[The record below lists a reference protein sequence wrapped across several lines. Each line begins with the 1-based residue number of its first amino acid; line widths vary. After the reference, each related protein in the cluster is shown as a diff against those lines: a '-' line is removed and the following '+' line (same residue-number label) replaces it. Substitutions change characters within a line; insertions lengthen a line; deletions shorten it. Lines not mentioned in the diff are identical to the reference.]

1 MPTKRRQ
8 EDIQSEESDDDIQE
22 VFDDDV
28 DRGTPSKRARVDKDE
43 GADDDM
49 PMDEEGISDSELE
62 RMHEAAINEKMSQ
75 MAGKTGV
82 CLVRELFSHRIVSL
96 QRRDLQLCRLWQT
109 LVSFSKLT
117 SSTFYAIGT

>member
-22 VFDDDV
+22 VFDDDA
-28 DRGTPSKRARVDKDE
+28 DRGTPSKRARVDKDVD
-43 GADDDM
+43 ADEDV

-62 RMHEAAINEKMSQ
+62 RMHEAAINDKMSQ

-82 CLVRELFSHRIVSL
+82 CVVPELVCHRIVSL
-96 QRRDLQLCRLWQT
+96 PRRDRPLCRLSQT
-109 LVSFSKLT
+109 LVSFSKSTLST
-117 SSTFYAIGT
+117 SYAIET

>member
-8 EDIQSEESDDDIQE
+8 EDIQSERSDDEIQE
-22 VFDDDV
+22 VFEDDV
-28 DRGTPSKRARVDKDE
+28 DRETPSKRARRDNDE
-43 GADDDM
+43 DNDDDV

-82 CLVRELFSHRIVSL
+82 CL
-96 QRRDLQLCRLWQT
+96 DP
-109 LVSFSKLT
+109 
-117 SSTFYAIGT
+117 